1 MSDESPIEEE
11 YVPAD
16 VDPDNLIASLP
27 DGDVLPVETDP
38 ADWVDQHRIVPDDL
52 DDDERG

>member
-16 VDPDNLIASLP
+16 VDPDNLIASSP
-27 DGDVLPVETDP
+27 DGVVLPVEADP
-38 ADWVDQHRIVPDDL
+38 ADWADQHRIVPDDL

>member
-27 DGDVLPVETDP
+27 DGVVLPVEADP

-52 DDDERG
+52 DEERG